1 MTAGGGDDDGAIRNG
16 IEAAEHWPD
25 FAQESMDSQF
35 DAVRHIGDG
44 APMPPLVP
52 EDSTWSVWNAIVT
65 EAEQQSREIRRSL
78 AARTIDDAR
87 WFGVQV
93 PPDVRAL
100 AVKGEEED

>member
-1 MTAGGGDDDGAIRNG
+1 VSAGRRTVRTMTAGGGDDDGAIRNG

-52 EDSTWSVWNAIVT
+52 K
-65 EAEQQSREIRRSL
+65 IRHGPS
-78 AARTIDDAR
+78 
-87 WFGVQV
+87 
-93 PPDVRAL
+93 
-100 AVKGEEED
+100 

>member
-1 MTAGGGDDDGAIRNG
+1 
-16 IEAAEHWPD
+16 
-25 FAQESMDSQF
+25 
-35 DAVRHIGDG
+35 
-44 APMPPLVP
+44 L
-52 EDSTWSVWNAIVT
+52 NAIVT